1 MGGAVLD
8 VACGAGRH
16 SRFFA
21 ARGHLVTALDRDAS
35 RMTSVPSGARLMVAD
50 LEGGADW
57 PLGAQ
62 KFAGVIMTNYL
73 WRPLF
78 ATLKAALEPGGV
90 LLVETFGLGNEAYGR
105 PKNPDFLLAR
115 GELLT
120 LVSGLTVVAY
130 EDGIVDDAKVI
141 QRICAINGKG
151 PSRLPT

>member
-1 MGGAVLD
+1 MLD

-21 ARGHLVTALDRDAS
+21 ALGHRVTALDRDVSQMTAMAS
-35 RMTSVPSGARLMVAD
+35 SVTVVAVD
-50 LEGGADW
+50 LEDGTAW

-62 KFAGVIMTNYL
+62 KFAAIVMTNYV

-78 ATLKAALEPGGV
+78 ATLMTALEPDGV

-130 EDGIVDDAKVI
+130 EDGVVDESKVI
-141 QRICAINGKG
+141 QRICAIKG
-151 PSRLPT
+151 TGPARLPS